1 MNKEN
6 LDSLKDLKKK
16 LLGSNYIDEEKS
28 FIKNIL
34 MEKEKN
40 IIKILKE

>member
-16 LLGSNYIDEEKS
+16 LLGSNYIDEEKRNLDEEEELQKK
-28 FIKNIL
+28 FRR
-34 MEKEKN
+34 
-40 IIKILKE
+40 